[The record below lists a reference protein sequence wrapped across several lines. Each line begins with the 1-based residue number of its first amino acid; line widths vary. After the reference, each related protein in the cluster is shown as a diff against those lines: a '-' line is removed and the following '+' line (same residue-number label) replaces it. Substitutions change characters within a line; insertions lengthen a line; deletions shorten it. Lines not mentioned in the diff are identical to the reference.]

1 MDFTQILG
9 YFGALIIGLVMGLI
23 GGGGSILSVP
33 IFVYLFAFNPIIATS
48 YSLFMVG
55 ISSIFGAFKN
65 YRKNNVNFKIAFL
78 FAIPAFI
85 VIYLTRRYFLP
96 EVPEHLFTL
105 GTFTVTKSL
114 AIMLLFAIVML
125 YSAIIMLKG
134 KKEIVISDNN
144 KTYNIPKIVFQA
156 AIIGFFTGLIGA
168 GGGFVIVPALILLGN
183 LSMKQ
188 AVGTSLF
195 IISINSLIGFTG
207 DFGHIDIDW
216 IFLLSFTAIAVVGIL
231 IGTSL
236 ANRVEGVK
244 LKKGF
249 GWFVLAMATFI
260 LIKELVL

>member
-1 MDFTQILG
+1 MDYTHILG
-9 YFGALIIGLVMGLI
+9 YLGALIIGLVMGLI

-33 IFVYLFAFNPIIATS
+33 IFVYLFALNPIIATS

-55 ISSIFGAFKN
+55 VSSSFGAFKN

-78 FAIPAFI
+78 FAIPAFV

-96 EVPEHLFTL
+96 QVPEHLFAL
-105 GTFTVTKSL
+105 GSFAITKSI
-114 AIMLLFAIVML
+114 AIMLLFATVML
-125 YSAIIMLKG
+125 YSATLMLKG
-134 KKEIVISDNN
+134 RKEVNVKDTKS
-144 KTYNIPKIVFQA
+144 TYNIPKIVLQA

-168 GGGFVIVPALILLGN
+168 GGGFVIVPALIVLGN

-207 DFGHIDIDW
+207 DFGHLVIDW
-216 IFLLSFTAIAVVGIL
+216 PFLLSFTTIAVIGIL

-236 ANRVEGVK
+236 SNRVEGAK

-260 LIKELVL
+260 LLKELVF

>member
-1 MDFTQILG
+1 MDFLHILG

-55 ISSIFGAFKN
+55 VSSSFGAFKN
-65 YRKNNVNFKIAFL
+65 YKKNNINFKMAFL

-96 EVPEHLFTL
+96 EVPDQLFSI
-105 GTFTVTKSL
+105 GTFNVTKGS
-114 AIMLLFAIVML
+114 AIMLLFAVVML
-125 YSAIIMLKG
+125 YSATVMLKRST
-134 KKEIVISDNN
+134 EIVVNN
-144 KTYNIPKIVFQA
+144 NSASYNIPKIVFQA
-156 AIIGFFTGLIGA
+156 AVIGFFTGLIGA

-183 LSMKQ
+183 LTMKQ

-207 DFGHIDIDW
+207 DFGHLNIDW
-216 IFLLSFTAIAVVGIL
+216 LFLLSFTAIAVVGIL

-236 ANRVEGVK
+236 ANKVEGAK

-249 GWFVLAMATFI
+249 GWFVLVMAIFI
-260 LIKELVL
+260 LVKELVF

>member
-1 MDFTQILG
+1 MDFLHILG

-55 ISSIFGAFKN
+55 VSSSFGAFKN
-65 YRKNNVNFKIAFL
+65 YRKNNINFKMAFL

-96 EVPEHLFTL
+96 EVPDQLFSI
-105 GTFTVTKSL
+105 GTFNVTKGS
-114 AIMLLFAIVML
+114 AIMLLFAVVML
-125 YSAIIMLKG
+125 YSATVMLKRST
-134 KKEIVISDNN
+134 EIVVNN
-144 KTYNIPKIVFQA
+144 NRASYNIPKIVFQA
-156 AIIGFFTGLIGA
+156 AVIGFFTGLIGA

-183 LSMKQ
+183 LTMKQ

-207 DFGHIDIDW
+207 DFGHLNIDW
-216 IFLLSFTAIAVVGIL
+216 LFLLSFTAIAVVGIL

-236 ANRVEGVK
+236 ANKVEGAK

-249 GWFVLAMATFI
+249 GWFVLVMAIFI
-260 LIKELVL
+260 LVKELVF